1 MTTKVH
7 REKKPEGRP
16 INFPDTHHL
25 SNIERAEADAAY
37 LESIGYT
44 HVKIVKHGRGYR
56 VEASNVKEK

>member
-25 SNIERAEADAAY
+25 SNKERAEADAAY